1 MEQSTIDNVV
11 TNSKKYGDVLVIN
24 DGSTDNTEINAKKSG
39 AIVISN
45 ENNIG
50 YDLSLHK
57 GIEYAIENKY
67 IHVCTIDADNEFK
80 NDNLSH
86 LFAALESGIDLVV
99 GTRPEN
105 KINRIL
111 EKKIISLCK
120 RKYAIEDI
128 FCGLKGYKVDKLKNI
143 NFKNSKKID
152 FIGTFFVLE
161 LLKINCSALNINVEM
176 NDLRENSRFY
186 DNFSANLRVF
196 LLYLHILFN

>member
-67 IHVCTIDADNEFK
+67 IYVCTIDADNEFK
-80 NDNLSH
+80 IDNLSH
-86 LFAALESGIDLVV
+86 LFAALESGLDLVI
-99 GTRPEN
+99 GTRPKN

-111 EKKIISLCK
+111 EK
-120 RKYAIEDI
+120 E
-128 FCGLKGYKVDKLKNI
+128 N
-143 NFKNSKKID
+143 NFFMQKKIC
-152 FIGTFFVLE
+152 
-161 LLKINCSALNINVEM
+161 N
-176 NDLRENSRFY
+176 
-186 DNFSANLRVF
+186 
-196 LLYLHILFN
+196 